1 MDFEHIVLSPKE
13 VQNLLDC
20 IDIIPSNHYM
30 CISRNIDND
39 RIYVED
45 LGKDGR
51 EEGNE
56 LEITENYE
64 NI

>member
-1 MDFEHIVLSPKE
+1 MDYDYIVLTPKE

-20 IDIIPSNHYM
+20 LDIIPSNHYI

-39 RIYVED
+39 RIYVSD

-56 LEITENYE
+56 LEITKNYE
-64 NI
+64 RI

>member
-1 MDFEHIVLSPKE
+1 MDFEYIVLSPKE
-13 VQNLLDC
+13 VQNLLNC

-30 CISRNIDND
+30 CISRNIDNNK
-39 RIYVED
+39 IYVKD
-45 LGKDGR
+45 LGEDGR

-64 NI
+64 RI

>member
-1 MDFEHIVLSPKE
+1 MDIISIVLTPKE

-20 IDIIPSNHYM
+20 IEIIPSNHYI
-30 CISRNIDND
+30 CISENIDNN

-64 NI
+64 RI

>member
-1 MDFEHIVLSPKE
+1 MDFDYIVLNPKE

-20 IDIIPSNHYM
+20 IDIIPSNHYI

-51 EEGNE
+51 EEGDE

-64 NI
+64 RI

>member
-1 MDFEHIVLSPKE
+1 MDFDRIILSPKE
-13 VQNLLDC
+13 VQNLLDY
-20 IDIIPSNHYM
+20 IEIIPSNHYI

-51 EEGNE
+51 EEGND

-64 NI
+64 GI

>member
-1 MDFEHIVLSPKE
+1 MDYDYIVLTPKE

-20 IDIIPSNHYM
+20 LDIIPSNHYI

-39 RIYVED
+39 RIYVSD

-64 NI
+64 RI

>member
-1 MDFEHIVLSPKE
+1 MDCEYIVLTPKE

-20 IDIIPSNHYM
+20 LDIIPSNHHI
-30 CISRNIDND
+30 CISRNINNE
-39 RIYVED
+39 RIYVTD

-56 LEITENYE
+56 LEITKNYE
-64 NI
+64 RI

>member
-1 MDFEHIVLSPKE
+1 MDLEYIILSPKE

-30 CISRNIDND
+30 CILRNIDNG

-45 LGKDGR
+45 LGKDGN
-51 EEGNE
+51 EEGDE

-64 NI
+64 RI